1 MKYLILI
8 QSNERSLAVWETLTD
23 QQRTDFGV
31 GHLKLTEEMAEAG
44 VHVASEGLADPSLAR
59 WVSVR
64 DGRTVASDGPFAE
77 VKEHLAGFY
86 LIDCADL
93 DEAVA
98 WAAKVPDA
106 AYTQVEVRPV
116 LDMSGWEF

>member
-8 QSNERSLAVWETLTD
+8 QSNERSLEVWAKLTD
-23 QQRTDFGV
+23 DERMDFGR
-31 GHLKLTEEMAEAG
+31 GHMALNQEMTAAG
-44 VHVASEGLADPSLAR
+44 VHVASEGLADPELAK

-64 DGRTVASDGPFAE
+64 DGKTIVSDGPYAE

-93 DEAVA
+93 DEAVG

-106 AYTQVEVRPV
+106 ANTDVEVRPV
-116 LDMSGWEF
+116 LDMSQWDL

>member
-1 MKYLILI
+1 MKYMILI
-8 QSNERSLAVWETLTD
+8 QSNERSLAVWETLTE

-31 GHLKLTEEMAEAG
+31 GHLKVNEEMAEAG
-44 VHVASEGLADPSLAR
+44 VHVAAEGLGDPSLAT

-64 DGRTVASDGPFAE
+64 DGRTITSDGPFAE

-86 LIDCADL
+86 LIDVADAE
-93 DEAVA
+93 EAVR

-116 LDMSGWEF
+116 LDMSEWDL

>member
-1 MKYLILI
+1 MKYMILI
-8 QSNERSLAVWETLTD
+8 QSNERSLAVWETLTE

-31 GHLKLTEEMAEAG
+31 GHLKLNQEMAEAG
-44 VHVASEGLADPSLAR
+44 VHVAAEGLGDPSLAT

-64 DGRTVASDGPFAE
+64 DGRTITSDGPFAE

-86 LIDCADL
+86 LIDVADAE
-93 DEAVA
+93 EAVR

-116 LDMSGWEF
+116 LDMSAWDL

>member
-8 QSNERSLAVWETLTD
+8 QSNERSLAAWETMTD
-23 QQRTDFGV
+23 EQRMDFGR
-31 GHLKLTEEMAEAG
+31 GHLKLNQEMDEAG
-44 VHVASEGLADPSLAR
+44 VHVASEGLADPGLAT

-64 DGRTVASDGPFAE
+64 DGETIASDGPYAE

-86 LIDCADL
+86 LIDCENL

-106 AYTQVEVRPV
+106 AITQVEVRPI
-116 LDMSGWEF
+116 LDMSEWDL

>member
-8 QSNERSLAVWETLTD
+8 QSNARSLEAWERMSD
-23 QQRTDFGV
+23 EQRMDFGRD
-31 GHLKLTEEMAEAG
+31 HRKLTGEMEEAG
-44 VHVASEGLADPSLAR
+44 VLVASEGLADPSLAK

-64 DGRTVASDGPFAE
+64 NGETIASDGPYAE

-86 LIDCADL
+86 LVDCPSL
-93 DEAVA
+93 DDAIT
-98 WAAKVPDA
+98 WAARVPDA
-106 AYTQVEVRPV
+106 LNTEVEVRPI

>member
-8 QSNERSLAVWETLTD
+8 QSNERSLAVWETLSD

-31 GHLKLTEEMAEAG
+31 GHRKLTEEMREAG
-44 VHVASEGLADPSLAR
+44 VYVASEGLADPELST

-64 DGRTVASDGPFAE
+64 DGKTISADGPYAE

-86 LIDCADL
+86 LIDCADRE
-93 DEAVA
+93 EAVA

>member
-1 MKYLILI
+1 MKYVILI
-8 QSNERSLAVWETLTD
+8 QSNERSLAAWDDMTD
-23 QQRTDFGV
+23 DQRTDFGRD
-31 GHLKLTEEMAEAG
+31 HLKLTQEMNEAG
-44 VHVASEGLADPSLAR
+44 VHVASEGLADPGLAK

-64 DGRTVASDGPFAE
+64 DGRTIASDGPYAE

-106 AYTQVEVRPV
+106 AITEVEVRPI
-116 LDMSGWEF
+116 LDMSEWDL

>member
-8 QSNERSLAVWETLTD
+8 QSNERSLEAWAKMTD
-23 QQRTDFGV
+23 DERMDLGRGHMKLNREMTD
-31 GHLKLTEEMAEAG
+31 AG
-44 VHVASEGLADPSLAR
+44 VHVASEGLADPELAK

-64 DGRTVASDGPFAE
+64 DGKTIVSDGPYAE

-86 LIDCADL
+86 LIDCAGL
-93 DEAVA
+93 DDAVE

-106 AYTQVEVRPV
+106 ANTEVEVRPI
-116 LDMSGWEF
+116 LDMSQWDL

>member
-8 QSNERSLAVWETLTD
+8 QSNERSLAAWEKMTGEE
-23 QQRTDFGV
+23 RMDFGRA
-31 GHLKLTEEMAEAG
+31 HLKLTDEMQNAG
-44 VHVASEGLADPSLAR
+44 VHVASEGLADPELAA

-64 DGRTVASDGPFAE
+64 DGRTIASDGPYAE

-86 LIDCADL
+86 LVDCANR
-93 DEAVA
+93 DEAIA

-106 AYTQVEVRPV
+106 AITEVEVRPV
-116 LDMSGWEF
+116 LDMSQWDL

>member
-8 QSNERSLAVWETLTD
+8 QSNEKSLEVWETLTSE
-23 QQRTDFGV
+23 QQMNFGRD
-31 GHLKLTEEMAEAG
+31 HRRLTEEMQAAG
-44 VHVASEGLADPSLAR
+44 VLVASEGLADPSLAK

-64 DGRTVASDGPFAE
+64 DDKTIASDGPFAE

-86 LIDCADL
+86 LVDVEDFEQAI
-93 DEAVA
+93 A

-106 AYTQVEVRPV
+106 ALNQVEVRPV

>member
-8 QSNERSLAVWETLTD
+8 QSNPRSLKIWETLSD
-23 QQRTDFGV
+23 HQRMDFGR

-44 VHVASEGLADPSLAR
+44 VLVASEGLADPSLAR

-64 DGRTVASDGPFAE
+64 DGRTIASDGPYAE

-86 LIDCADL
+86 LVDCPNL

-106 AYTQVEVRPV
+106 ANTEVEVRPV

>member
-1 MKYLILI
+1 MILI
-8 QSNERSLAVWETLTD
+8 QSNERSLAVWAKLSD
-23 QQRTDFGV
+23 QERMDFGR
-31 GHLKLTEEMAEAG
+31 GHMELSAEMGSAG
-44 VHVASEGLADPSLAR
+44 VLVASEGLADPELAK

-64 DGRTVASDGPFAE
+64 DGRTIASDGPYAE

-86 LIDCADL
+86 LIDCAGL

-106 AYTQVEVRPV
+106 ANTEVEVRPV
-116 LDMSGWEF
+116 LDMSQWDM